1 MGNLY
6 SISGEV
12 FYIGPEKEPSNVD
25 FVSSDFTGT
34 SPDQW
39 IVVDGWMTSGR
50 FGDNAAVIT
59 TPLINRGRDVKQKGT
74 KNAGS
79 MQNQFTIVQND
90 AGQAAC
96 IAAVATQNN
105 YAMRISFPDGTNKY
119 FSGLVMSVEEVGGSA
134 NTVRSMNVNVEIN
147 SNIVTV

>member
-105 YAMRISFPDGTNKY
+105 YSMRISFPDGTNKY
-119 FSGLVMSVEEVGGSA
+119 FSGLVMSVEEVGGGA
-134 NTVRSMNVNVEIN
+134 NTVRAM
-147 SNIVTV
+147 